1 MINLEI
7 HHATRSERPPP
18 PGRGSAA
25 PDPVSPLQAK
35 LHNHRNHDEALQETF
50 PASDPISP
58 FVAAPTPEEQA
69 KRLGERVR
77 LPDRRTDEE
86 AAGGDE

>member
-1 MINLEI
+1 MQRDQKDLPHPDTE
-7 HHATRSERPPP
+7 AQR
-18 PGRGSAA
+18 

-58 FVAAPTPEEQA
+58 FVAAPTPDEQA
-69 KRLGERVR
+69 KRLGERAR
-77 LPDRRTDEE
+77 LPDHRTDEE
-86 AAGGDE
+86 AAGGDQ

>member
-1 MINLEI
+1 MQRDQKDLPHPDAEAQ
-7 HHATRSERPPP
+7 H
-18 PGRGSAA
+18 

-69 KRLGERVR
+69 KRPGERVR

>member
-1 MINLEI
+1 MQRDHKDLPHPDTE
-7 HHATRSERPPP
+7 AQRPE
-18 PGRGSAA
+18 
-25 PDPVSPLQAK
+25 PVSPLQAK

-58 FVAAPTPEEQA
+58 FVAAPTPDEQA

-86 AAGGDE
+86 AGGGDQ